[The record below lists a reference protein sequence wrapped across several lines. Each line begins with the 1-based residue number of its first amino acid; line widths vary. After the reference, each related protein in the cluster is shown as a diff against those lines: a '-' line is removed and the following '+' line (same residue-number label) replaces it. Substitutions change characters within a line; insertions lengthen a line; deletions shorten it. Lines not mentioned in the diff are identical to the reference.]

1 MSRARVPA
9 RRVPEGE
16 GEVQA
21 RRLRR
26 ALLWLLAAVLV
37 FLALVLVGRAFEDA
51 GRPSVL
57 AEAVQL
63 FGGEDEEEEDAADGE
78 EDSDEAATGLLDV
91 FGADAADVDE
101 VPESFQEEVLSTAG
115 REELRCDASVG
126 VVGFA
131 EAGEAAEVFARL
143 SAELEEKGWTAVES
157 GLDSAGTFVKEDGEH
172 RWLYLSCV
180 QVGESTSVVAQVE
193 SLEEGA

>member
-9 RRVPEGE
+9 RRGPEGE

-26 ALLWLLAAVLV
+26 ALIWLLAAALV
-37 FLALVLVGRAFEDA
+37 FLALVLVGRAFEEAD
-51 GRPSVL
+51 RPSVL
-57 AEAVQL
+57 SEAAAL
-63 FGGEDEEEEDAADGE
+63 IGGEEADADGDADAGALE
-78 EDSDEAATGLLDV
+78 LLASLDSSD
-91 FGADAADVDE
+91 GADDE

-115 REELRCDASVG
+115 REDLRCDASAG
-126 VVGFA
+126 IVGFSEEGSA
-131 EAGEAAEVFARL
+131 EEVFAQL
-143 SAELEEKGWTAVES
+143 SAELAEKGWTGVES
-157 GLDSAGTFVKEDGEH
+157 GLDAAGTFVKGDGDH

-180 QVGESTSVVAQVE
+180 QVGDSTSVVAQVE

>member
-9 RRVPEGE
+9 RRGPEDE

-26 ALLWLLAAVLV
+26 ALIWLLAASLV
-37 FLALVLVGRAFEDA
+37 FLALVAVGRAFEEA

-57 AEAVQL
+57 AEAAAL
-63 FGGEDEEEEDAADGE
+63 IGGEEGEADADGDADAGALE
-78 EDSDEAATGLLDV
+78 LLASLDSSD
-91 FGADAADVDE
+91 GADDE

-115 REELRCDASVG
+115 REDLRCDASAG
-126 VVGFA
+126 IVGFSEEGSA
-131 EAGEAAEVFARL
+131 EEVFAQL
-143 SAELEEKGWTAVES
+143 SEELAEKGWTGVES
-157 GLDSAGTFVKEDGEH
+157 GLDAAGTFVKGDGDH

-180 QVGESTSVVAQVE
+180 QVGDSTSVVAQVE